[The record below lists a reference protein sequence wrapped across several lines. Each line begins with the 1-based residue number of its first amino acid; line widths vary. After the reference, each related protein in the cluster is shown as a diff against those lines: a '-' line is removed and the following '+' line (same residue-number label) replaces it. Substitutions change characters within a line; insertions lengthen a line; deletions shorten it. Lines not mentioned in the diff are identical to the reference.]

1 MEHVPRP
8 QVSEEFKTGGPIIE
22 VQDVKKHYYSI
33 ERGVVKAVDGVSLS
47 VNEGEIYGVVGLSGA
62 GKTTLLRCIAGLDRP
77 DSGKFILDGTEFDP
91 ADDSDTEQIIGVV
104 FQDFNLFPH
113 LTVMENVT
121 LAPTMVLK
129 ESKQDA
135 ADNAESIL
143 KELSLEDHADQY
155 PFELSGGQK
164 QRVAIARALAMKPK
178 ILCYDEPTS
187 ALDPSLRDT
196 VGQVILDLKQ
206 TGITQIVVTHDPEFA
221 QNISDQILEV
231 KPNKTN

>member
-1 MEHVPRP
+1 MLKLENITK
-8 QVSEEFKTGGPIIE
+8 SFNGKTILNDLNVE
-22 VQDVKKHYYSI
+22 VQDNSI
-33 ERGVVKAVDGVSLS
+33 LS
-47 VNEGEIYGVVGLSGA
+47 IVGPSGA

-77 DSGKFILDGTEFDP
+77 DSGKFILDGKSFDP

-129 ESKQDA
+129 EDKKSA
-135 ADNAESIL
+135 IDNAKSL
-143 KELSLEDHADQY
+143 LDELSLSDHADQY

-187 ALDPSLRDT
+187 ALDPSLRDA
-196 VGQVILDLKQ
+196 VGNVILELKK
-206 TGITQIVVTHDPEFA
+206 TGITQIVVTHDPAFA
-221 QNISDQILEV
+221 KNISDQILEV
-231 KPNKTN
+231 KPISQN